1 MINQS
6 NFENNEELVIKD
18 IGMSDKIRSRVVKE
32 KLPEN
37 LGAVMENMQAGQSV
51 FIKAT
56 HVTNVKRKMYAL
68 RSKYYRW
75 RQKMKTILTNL
86 ASYRRP
92 MRMEIPASEST
103 SIGRRRIK
111 GNGNH
116 QQFWASSVCCRGSNF

>member
-1 MINQS
+1 VINQS
-6 NFENNEELVIKD
+6 NFENNEELVIED

-75 RQKMKTILTNL
+75 RQKNENDPHQF
-86 ASYRRP
+86 SF
-92 MRMEIPASEST
+92 IPEADA
-103 SIGRRRIK
+103 
-111 GNGNH
+111 NGNTGIRIYKYRSEED
-116 QQFWASSVCCRGSNF
+116 QR